1 MSAKPDV
8 RAIEL
13 SEKDEFFVLA
23 SDGIFDVFDNQQV
36 RSQMRSEVRSR
47 DPRCEL
53 ARHVAGGAH
62 RALGEQPASSGTSAD
77 QICIRR
83 RLAR

>member
-13 SEKDEFFVLA
+13 SESDEFFVLA
-23 SDGIFDVFDNQQV
+23 SDGIFDVFDNQQA
-36 RSQMRSEVRSR
+36 RSEMRSRA
-47 DPRCEL
+47 PRCDL

-62 RALGEQPASSGTSAD
+62 RALGEQPTSSGESAD
-77 QICIRR
+77 QIGIRR